1 MPDPE
6 LTVEPPLYQ
15 PPHVFWNNEDDPE
28 AWKRTTEEHF
38 FVDLVT
44 KVVVVG
50 VAVVVVGVIGLVV
63 VVAVVAIVVKIK
75 EMRLK
80 TFVNIARGNSENT
93 EKTIFLR
100 TAQQ

>member
-63 VVAVVAIVVKIK
+63 VVAVVVKIK

>member
-1 MPDPE
+1 M
-6 LTVEPPLYQ
+6 
-15 PPHVFWNNEDDPE
+15 FWNNEDDPE

-63 VVAVVAIVVKIK
+63 VVAVVVKIK

>member
-1 MPDPE
+1 MPDPK

-63 VVAVVAIVVKIK
+63 VVAVVVKIK